1 MPRQPVR
8 RVNVNFS
15 EEIYAQLT
23 KIAEERGKTLSDVLR
38 DAVTL
43 ETYAAETR
51 RQNGRLLVE
60 KADGEIRE
68 LLVR

>member
-1 MPRQPVR
+1 MPK

-15 EEIYAQLT
+15 DEVFGELDR
-23 KIAEERGKTLSDVLR
+23 IAKERGKSLSDVLR

-43 ETYAAETR
+43 EKYVHDTR
-51 RQNGRLLVE
+51 QGGGKLLIWTP
-60 KADGEIRE
+60 DGQTRE

>member
-1 MPRQPVR
+1 MPK

-15 EEIYAQLT
+15 DHVYGELT
-23 KIAEERGKTLSDVLR
+23 RLASESGKTLSDVLR

-43 ETYAAETR
+43 EKYVAETR
-51 RQNGRLLVE
+51 REGGRLLLQR
-60 KADGEIRE
+60 ANGETRE

>member
-1 MPRQPVR
+1 MAK

-15 EEIYAQLT
+15 DEVYGELAR
-23 KIAEERGKTLSDVLR
+23 IAKSRGVTLSEVLR

-43 ETYAAETR
+43 EKYVDDTKREG
-51 RQNGRLLVE
+51 GRLLVE
-60 KADGEIRE
+60 RNGETRE

>member
-1 MPRQPVR
+1 MAK

-15 EEIYAQLT
+15 QEVYDELT
-23 KIAEERGKTLSDVLR
+23 KIARERGKTLSDVLR

-43 ETYAAETR
+43 EKYVADMHREG
-51 RQNGRLLVE
+51 GRLLVE
-60 KADGEIRE
+60 KRDGKTRE

>member
-1 MPRQPVR
+1 MPK

-15 EEIYAQLT
+15 DEVYGELAEIA
-23 KIAEERGKTLSDVLR
+23 KERGVTLSEVLR

-43 ETYAAETR
+43 EKYVADTKKEG
-51 RQNGRLLVE
+51 GRLLVE
-60 KADGEIRE
+60 REGETRE

>member
-1 MPRQPVR
+1 MPKSVK

-15 EEIYAQLT
+15 EEVYNELT
-23 KIAEERGKTLSDVLR
+23 KIAHERGKTLSDVLR

-43 ETYAAETR
+43 EKYVADTR
-51 RQNGRLLVE
+51 RDGGRLLVE
-60 KADGEIRE
+60 KASGETRE

>member
-1 MPRQPVR
+1 MSK

-15 EEIYAQLT
+15 DEIFRELER
-23 KIAEERGKTLSDVLR
+23 IARERGKSLSDVLR

-43 ETYAAETR
+43 EKYVAEAR
-51 RQNGRLLVE
+51 RGGGRVVLE
-60 KADGEIRE
+60 SSTGEQRE